1 MDMLTRYQPYVESG
15 TVVEACLGGTQ
26 HIDPNSALGKDPHI
40 VTSIDSKGNVD
51 YFNWTYTLNPDLTFK
66 ERIRRRL
73 VIMEHAQSLD
83 YLSPTN
89 NQEIAILRKRWKSI
103 NENSNTIEDNNS
115 LRPRTELAHQGQQA
129 IPA

>member
-1 MDMLTRYQPYVESG
+1 MDMLTKYQPYVENG

-40 VTSIDSKGNVD
+40 ITSIDSKGNTD
-51 YFNWTYTLNPDLTFK
+51 YFNWTYTKNPELTFK

-73 VIMEHAQSLD
+73 VIMEHAQSLG

-103 NENSNTIEDNNS
+103 NENDNTVKNNDS
-115 LRPRTELAHQGQQA
+115 LKPRAELAHQSQQT
-129 IPA
+129 ISL